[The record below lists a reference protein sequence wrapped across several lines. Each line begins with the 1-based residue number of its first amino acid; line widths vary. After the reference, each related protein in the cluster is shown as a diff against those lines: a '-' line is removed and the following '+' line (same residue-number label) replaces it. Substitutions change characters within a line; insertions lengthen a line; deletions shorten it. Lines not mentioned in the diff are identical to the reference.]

1 MNQFEA
7 VCELASDEWWCWD
20 LNCTTCGNM
29 HFTYAFKEMS
39 LGKSP
44 EDDDW
49 LTRAD
54 VDHKKLFAKYGRPI
68 GPPYYK
74 VPLSKFRK
82 EKLIKICSEA
92 RISNLAKR
100 CAYPEWMAY
109 MGWALFGLEIS
120 SENYKNLCNN
130 WAKQLK
136 EFIVRSRS
144 REDTKIKKY
153 LDEIINSKDK
163 LLNRY
168 ALGSLNFLTDVKKH
182 PWIAVNSPHMKYEGE
197 LKNGVKHGKGKEI
210 SRDGENNY
218 EGEFKEGLRNG
229 IGTSTSVMGRS
240 FEGEWKNGK
249 KHGKGKEISLVG
261 SGSSESNDEYVKG
274 ERVDKN
280 KIRTYAT
287 SESSFVYEGKFREGE
302 RCGKGIETYHMDRI
316 TEILE
321 GDFEKLE
328 DDLHVKEILEYR
340 KKLNIKDGYESYALL
355 KRDAISKRY
364 VDLRESSGSVYDG
377 EWKDGQKHGI
387 GKEIHYFGD
396 TTKFKWEDV
405 RSIETVFNG
414 VWKEGKIW
422 NGEKYDNKGN
432 IVTTFVNGEEKGES
446 YI

>member
-1 MNQFEA
+1 MKTNQFEA
-7 VCELASDEWWCWD
+7 VCKLASDEWWCWD

-29 HFTYAFKEMS
+29 HFTYAFKEMRY
-39 LGKSP
+39 GKSP

-54 VDHKKLFAKYGRPI
+54 VDHEKLFAKLGRPI

-74 VPLSKFRK
+74 VPLSDFGK

-92 RISNLAKR
+92 RISNLAEN
-100 CAYPEWMAY
+100 CAYPEWLAY
-109 MGWALFGLEIS
+109 MGWALFGLKIS
-120 SENYKNLCNN
+120 SENYKNLANN

-136 EFIVRSRS
+136 DFIVRSRS
-144 REDTKIKKY
+144 KDDLKIKKF
-153 LDEIINSKDK
+153 LDKIINSKDY
-163 LLNRY
+163 LLDHF
-168 ALGSLNFLTDVKKH
+168 ALGSIEFITDKNTH
-182 PWIAVNSPHMKYEGE
+182 PWVAVNSYYIKYEGE

-210 SRDGENNY
+210 SRDGRDNY

-229 IGTSTSVMGRS
+229 IGTSTSDMDRS
-240 FEGEWKNGK
+240 YEGEWKNGK
-249 KHGKGKEISLVG
+249 KHGKGKRISIVG
-261 SGSSESNDEYVKG
+261 SGSSKSNDEYIQG
-274 ERVDKN
+274 QRVDKN
-280 KIRTYAT
+280 KIRTFST
-287 SESSFVYEGKFREGE
+287 SNASFVYEGEFREGWM
-302 RCGKGIETYHMDRI
+302 CGKGIETYHIDHI
-316 TEILE
+316 WEILE
-321 GDFEKLE
+321 GNFEKLE

-340 KKLNIKDGYESYALL
+340 KKLNIKDGYKSYALL

-364 VDLRESSGSVYDG
+364 IDLRESSGSVYDG

-422 NGEKYDNKGN
+422 NGEKFDKDGN
-432 IVTTFVNGEEKGES
+432 VIATFVNGDEK
-446 YI
+446 